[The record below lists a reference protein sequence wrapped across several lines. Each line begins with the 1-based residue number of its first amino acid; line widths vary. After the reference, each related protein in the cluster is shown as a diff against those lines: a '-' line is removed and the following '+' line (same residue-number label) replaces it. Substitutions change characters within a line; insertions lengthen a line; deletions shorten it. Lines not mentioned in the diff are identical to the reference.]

1 MMKII
6 DLSHTFVS
14 RRYMNSIANT
24 KYSRTSLSY
33 CIT

>member
-1 MMKII
+1 
-6 DLSHTFVS
+6 
-14 RRYMNSIANT
+14 MNSIANT